1 MNNYEVVILCG
12 KSGAGKNYLLQKM
25 KDHFK
30 DDLNYIISDTTRP
43 KRYKEIDGEDYHFIS
58 DIQFHT
64 KKYLEKT
71 SYRTEEG
78 VWNYG
83 TPLSA
88 LDPNKVNIG
97 IFSING
103 IKQLFTNCYIDEDI
117 KLHIYYISA
126 DDKTR
131 LLRQLNREE
140 YPNCLEICRR
150 FLADEKDFK
159 NLYKYPFRKIRNSSG
174 LIDDQCAAVLIE
186 EIDQIKADFDKM
198 N

>member
-1 MNNYEVVILCG
+1 MNNYEIIILCG
-12 KSGAGKNYLLQKM
+12 KSGAGKNYLLQKI
-25 KDHFK
+25 KNHFK
-30 DDLNYIISDTTRP
+30 DNLNYIVSDTTRP
-43 KRYKEIDGEDYHFIS
+43 KRYKEVEGKDYHFIS
-58 DIQFHT
+58 DIKFHA

-71 SYRTEEG
+71 CYRTKEG

-88 LDPNKVNIG
+88 LDSNKINIG
-97 IFSING
+97 IFNVDG
-103 IKQLFTNCYIDEDI
+103 IKQLFANSLIDENI

-159 NLYKYPFRKIRNSSG
+159 NLYKYPFKKIRNSSG
-174 LIDDQCAAVLIE
+174 LIDDQYAAVLIE

>member
-43 KRYKEIDGEDYHFIS
+43 KRYKEIEGEDYHFIS
-58 DIQFHT
+58 DIRFHA

-71 SYRTEEG
+71 SYRTKEG

-88 LDPNKVNIG
+88 LDVNKINIG
-97 IFSING
+97 IFNIDG
-103 IKQLFTNCYIDEDI
+103 IKQLFANSLIDENI

-131 LLRQLNREE
+131 LLRQLNRED

-159 NLYKYPFRKIRNSSG
+159 N
-174 LIDDQCAAVLIE
+174 
-186 EIDQIKADFDKM
+186 
-198 N
+198 

>member
-1 MNNYEVVILCG
+1 MNNYEIIILCG
-12 KSGAGKNYLLQKM
+12 KSGAGKNYLLQKI
-25 KDHFK
+25 KDHFQ
-30 DDLNYIISDTTRP
+30 DNLNYIISDTTRP
-43 KRYKEIDGEDYHFIS
+43 KRYKEIEGEDYHFIS
-58 DIQFHT
+58 GIRFHA

-71 SYRTEEG
+71 SYRTKEG

-88 LDPNKVNIG
+88 LDFNKINIG
-97 IFSING
+97 IFNVDG
-103 IKQLFTNCYIDEDI
+103 IRQLFANSLIDENI

-159 NLYKYPFRKIRNSSG
+159 NLYKYPFKKIRNSSG
-174 LIDDQCAAVLIE
+174 LIDDQCAAALIE
-186 EIDQIKADFDKM
+186 EINQIKADFDKM